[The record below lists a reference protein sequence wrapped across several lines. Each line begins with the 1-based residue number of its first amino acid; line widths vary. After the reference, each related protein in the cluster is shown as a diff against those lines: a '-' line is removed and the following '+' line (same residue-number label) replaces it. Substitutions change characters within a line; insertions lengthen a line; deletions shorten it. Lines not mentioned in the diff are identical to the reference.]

1 MGTVTSAT
9 KEQHDR
15 EFMEKKGILKK
26 EKGISD
32 SLKEKHPDLDFS
44 LQESKKEGRPTVL
57 SRVVVDKKKRG
68 EGQGSKFMEDLLA
81 HADER
86 GHTLALTPS
95 SDFGGSVPRLNKFYG
110 RYGFVPNKGKH
121 KDYSISEGMYR
132 HPQTKG
138 DKKE

>member
-1 MGTVTSAT
+1 ME
-9 KEQHDR
+9 EQ
-15 EFMEKKGILKK
+15 K
-26 EKGISD
+26 EKSISD
-32 SLKEKHPDLDFS
+32 ALREKHPDLDFS
-44 LQESKKEGRPTVL
+44 LQESKKEGRPTIL

-68 EGQGSKFMEDLLA
+68 EGQGSKFMNDLIA

-95 SDFGGSVPRLNKFYG
+95 SDFGGSVPRLHRFYG

-132 HPQTKG
+132 HPQTKA
-138 DKKE
+138 DKKQN